1 MIEGFDDYILELIPE
16 KLFHGGFVLRLY
28 FSVVGKQT
36 NGAKILAPSFSMG
49 RPVSEQLLHGLRA
62 VRTIA
67 QDLLHRVAASAN
79 RCQGIANRVAS
90 RSRLSLMAAILCQ
103 PLLRLCHRSIE
114 NAQGLRVGL
123 PAQIGRQGA
132 FPVL

>member
-36 NGAKILAPSFSMG
+36 NRAKILAPSFSMG
-49 RPVSEQLLHGLRA
+49 RPVSEQLLHGLCT

-79 RCQGIANRVAS
+79 RVAS
-90 RSRLSLMAAILCQ
+90 RSRLSLIAAILCQ
-103 PLLRLCHRSIE
+103 PLLRLCHRSLE